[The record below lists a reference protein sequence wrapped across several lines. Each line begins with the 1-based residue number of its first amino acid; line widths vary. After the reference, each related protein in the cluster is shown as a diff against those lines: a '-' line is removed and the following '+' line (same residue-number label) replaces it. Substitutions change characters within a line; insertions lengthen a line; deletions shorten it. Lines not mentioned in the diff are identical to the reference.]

1 MDSGEPWVGEGTC
14 DGVLQGQPGRRHP
27 VSSEPLTGV
36 YQACSQGQGLCCEGA
51 VERARVRCA
60 QGTPPALDTRRAQP
74 GQTELSGAGQGVVGR
89 GQEEGPVGTWQAH
102 VWDVFWKP
110 GHTLGGQPGSSP
122 YLQEPGLSFHV
133 HWVIWAG
140 AVGWWTA
147 GRPREDLTRAVFMG
161 QEEKR
166 QVSSWGLHRPHGD
179 HGQGGITLPTP

>member
-1 MDSGEPWVGEGTC
+1 MDSGEPWAGEGTR
-14 DGVLQGQPGRRHP
+14 DDVLHGQPGRRHP

-36 YQACSQGQGLCCEGA
+36 YQACSQGRGLRCEGA

-122 YLQEPGLSFHV
+122 SLQESGPSFHI
-133 HWVIWAG
+133 HWTIWAG
-140 AVGWWTA
+140 AVGHWTA
-147 GRPREDLTRAVFMG
+147 GRPREDLTQAVFTG
-161 QEEKR
+161 QEKR
-166 QVSSWGLHRPHGD
+166 QVSSWGLHQPHGD
-179 HGQGGITLPTP
+179 RGQGGLTLPTL